1 MLRSDNVSLRLCP
14 LYQVADALKH
24 IDMETLETINPFT
37 LAPWEERMQTE
48 LFLDRHPESD
58 QLVPSRAA
66 DRDLHVH
73 AWSGLEILGIEN

>member
-1 MLRSDNVSLRLCP
+1 LRRERILLCSCTQCDGKRLQFQFSIQYCRLP
-14 LYQVADALKH
+14 GR
-24 IDMETLETINPFT
+24 
-37 LAPWEERMQTE
+37 W

-73 AWSGLEILGIEN
+73 AWSGLEILRLINIGLHAFLPRG